1 MDPMLLKGE
10 PEQKLWRYV
19 LYCWPVL
26 LFPAAYFPYRMW
38 WIRPF
43 GLMAQRIFHGTT
55 STALQLFFN
64 GNNTILL
71 FWCCVTGVVMV
82 LSLAVWVWRIRPWY
96 VGLLYMAVMFSLCGI
111 FSLTGYSLIVSG

>member
-1 MDPMLLKGE
+1 MDCGIFR
-10 PEQKLWRYV
+10 RYI

-26 LFPAAYFPYRMW
+26 LFPAVYVPYRSW

-43 GLMAQRIFHGTT
+43 GLMAQRLFHGAASTT
-55 STALQLFFN
+55 LQLFFN
-64 GNNTILL
+64 GNNTILF

-82 LSLAVWVWRIRPWY
+82 LSLVVWIWRIRPWY

-111 FSLTGYSLIVSG
+111 FSLAGYSLIVRA

>member
-1 MDPMLLKGE
+1 MDHMPPKG
-10 PEQKLWRYV
+10 EQKLWRYV

-26 LFPAAYFPYRMW
+26 LFPAAYFPYRTW

-43 GLMAQRIFHGTT
+43 GLVVQRIFHGKT

-82 LSLAVWVWRIRPWY
+82 LSLVVWIWRIRPWY
-96 VGLLYMAVMFSLCGI
+96 VAPAPFPSGLSHKEDRKKSNRNG
-111 FSLTGYSLIVSG
+111 GP